1 VKVGWRAVLRKCD
14 PILVVV
20 VLGREMGEVVFFMV
34 VLW

>member
-1 VKVGWRAVLRKCD
+1 MGWRAVLRKCD
-14 PILVVV
+14 PILVV

>member
-1 VKVGWRAVLRKCD
+1 MGWRPVLRKCD

-20 VLGREMGEVVFFMV
+20 LGREMGELGELVFFMV

>member
-1 VKVGWRAVLRKCD
+1 MGWRPVLRKCD

-20 VLGREMGEVVFFMV
+20 LGREMGELVFFMV